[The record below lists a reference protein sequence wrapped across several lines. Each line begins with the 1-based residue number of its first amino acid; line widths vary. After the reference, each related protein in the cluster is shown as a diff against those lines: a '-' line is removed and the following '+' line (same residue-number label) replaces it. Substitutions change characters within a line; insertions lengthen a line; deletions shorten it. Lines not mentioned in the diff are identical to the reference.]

1 MKTSA
6 ILKVAF
12 VLVLLVMFRQ
22 TVARAITFAGA
33 LDTVTAQQLDL
44 VMGARR

>member
-22 TVARAITFAGA
+22 TIARAITFAGA
-33 LDTVTAQQLDL
+33 LDTVAAQQLDL
-44 VMGARR
+44 VIGARR